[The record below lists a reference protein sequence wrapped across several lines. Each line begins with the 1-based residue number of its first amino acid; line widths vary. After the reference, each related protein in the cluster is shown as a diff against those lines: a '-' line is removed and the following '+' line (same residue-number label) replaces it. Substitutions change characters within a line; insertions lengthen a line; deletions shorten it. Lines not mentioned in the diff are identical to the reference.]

1 MKKGLPVF
9 HPAQNPINDFST
21 TVENRLNL
29 HIFLENY
36 VCILQEHSLKEI
48 LKLQPGI
55 IIKIVKNG
63 LMLGKK
69 FKKRMFRINF

>member
-1 MKKGLPVF
+1 MKKGLF

-21 TVENRLNL
+21 TVENKLNFD
-29 HIFLENY
+29 IFLENY
-36 VCILQEHSLKEI
+36 VCILQEYSLKEI

-63 LMLGKK
+63 LTPGKK
-69 FKKRMFRINF
+69 R